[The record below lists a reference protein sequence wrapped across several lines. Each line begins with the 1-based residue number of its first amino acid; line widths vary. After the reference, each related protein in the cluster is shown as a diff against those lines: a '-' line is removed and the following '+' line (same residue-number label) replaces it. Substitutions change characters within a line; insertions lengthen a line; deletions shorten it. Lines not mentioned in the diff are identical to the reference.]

1 MRCLPGV
8 LVEIPE
14 AVSCSGNCRET
25 TANETEKMG
34 LVSERKRGINEENR
48 GNFQKR
54 KTPSVVNVPVRRP
67 GGGLHIYAENVSRG
81 IWITVNSRTTA
92 TWSSSFS
99 STTMRGRSARVHL
112 DVNSLP
118 NLRQLANAK
127 SVRPNPESSS
137 VFSSSKT
144 TVPRIRNL
152 HPPSLN
158 NVSYAL
164 THFGADF
171 PIVQMNFRPCSLE
184 KRRVL

>member
-1 MRCLPGV
+1 M
-8 LVEIPE
+8 
-14 AVSCSGNCRET
+14 
-25 TANETEKMG
+25 
-34 LVSERKRGINEENR
+34 
-48 GNFQKR
+48 
-54 KTPSVVNVPVRRP
+54 VNVSVRRP

-164 THFGADF
+164 TPFGADF

-184 KRRVL
+184 KWRVLYPTRCSLYDFFAFIWFLFRCDLRVAGILIAASFQESQSPVHDRFTVLRVF